1 MFKNKK
7 IKYIFIFIICLIIGL
22 IILLNLRNNKSKN
35 LKVGNNIDSQEIVE
49 NILNLKEY
57 ECEIDVEITSNKN
70 VNKYKIKQNYIKDV
84 KNEQEI
90 LEPQNIAGV
99 KIIKDKNELKIE
111 NTRLSLINIYKNFRE
126 LTENNLDLYS
136 FISDYNSH
144 KESEYIEK
152 QEQVLMN
159 TESNDENKYQ
169 KFKTLYISKEDGKPI
184 KMEIKDANKKNTIY
198 IIYNRIDFKI

>member
-35 LKVGNNIDSQEIVE
+35 LKVGNNINSQELVK

>member
-84 KNEQEI
+84 KSEQEI

-152 QEQVLMN
+152 QEQILMN
-159 TESNDENKYQ
+159 TESKDENKYQ

>member
-84 KNEQEI
+84 KSEQEI

-99 KIIKDKNELKIE
+99 KIIKEKNELKIE
-111 NTRLSLINIYKNFRE
+111 NTQLSLINIYKNFRE

-152 QEQVLMN
+152 QEQILMN
-159 TESNDENKYQ
+159 TESKDENKYQ

>member
-35 LKVGNNIDSQEIVE
+35 LKVGNNINSQELVK

-84 KNEQEI
+84 KSEQEI

-99 KIIKDKNELKIE
+99 KIIKEKNELKIE
-111 NTRLSLINIYKNFRE
+111 NTQLSLINIYKNFRE

-152 QEQVLMN
+152 QEQILMN
-159 TESNDENKYQ
+159 TESKDENKYQ